1 MVRLH
6 TTPAGAIPA
15 FTVNFASRR
24 KSTDTCRGDER
35 HELEMNSTSRAGT
48 KDEGEKT
55 VKRRRGSTVSAHNMT
70 SLHTDSTTSTT
81 TPASA
86 ENHESHAIDRPSL
99 RSAAPPE
106 REPALHRTPEDG
118 QGRGADTQMTASL
131 FSTSTSKTPGE
142 IDSAMKI
149 LAKSVA
155 RELSKHGYGPREAI
169 VLSTELVRLI
179 SAELEHRRKMHQASL
194 PNGAGQERLS

>member
-1 MVRLH
+1 
-6 TTPAGAIPA
+6 
-15 FTVNFASRR
+15 
-24 KSTDTCRGDER
+24 
-35 HELEMNSTSRAGT
+35 
-48 KDEGEKT
+48 
-55 VKRRRGSTVSAHNMT
+55 MT
-70 SLHTDSTTSTT
+70 SLHTDSTTSTTSTT

-86 ENHESHAIDRPSL
+86 ENHESNAIDRPSL

-106 REPALHRTPEDG
+106 LEPTLRRTPDDG

-179 SAELEHRRKMHQASL
+179 SAELEQRRKVHQASL
-194 PNGAGQERLS
+194 PNGAGHERLS

>member
-1 MVRLH
+1 M
-6 TTPAGAIPA
+6 
-15 FTVNFASRR
+15 
-24 KSTDTCRGDER
+24 
-35 HELEMNSTSRAGT
+35 
-48 KDEGEKT
+48 
-55 VKRRRGSTVSAHNMT
+55 SAHNTT

-106 REPALHRTPEDG
+106 REPTLRRAPEDG
-118 QGRGADTQMTASL
+118 QGRGADTRMTASL

-179 SAELEHRRKMHQASL
+179 SAELEHRRKAHQASL
-194 PNGAGQERLS
+194 PNGAGHERLS